1 MESTKCSQ
9 DGCEYNLEDEV
20 QFWKELG
27 MIAGSQSVETI
38 YQFWKELPK
47 GYKEYLA
54 GGFVEET
61 EEGEIN
67 FKRPQDV
74 LDEVAD
80 KSIEKA
86 DERFNSENFRER
98 WGGEI
103 NGDYYC
109 GDNGNRHFQENK

>member
-9 DGCEYNLEDEV
+9 DSCEYNLEDEV
-20 QFWKELG
+20 QFWKELTA
-27 MIAGSQSVETI
+27 IVASQSFTSI
-38 YQFWKELPK
+38 YEFWKELPK
-47 GYKEYLA
+47 GYKEYLT
-54 GGFVEET
+54 GGFVEEN
-61 EEGEIN
+61 EEGEI
-67 FKRPQDV
+67 KLKPPQDV

-80 KSIEKA
+80 KSTEKA
-86 DERFNSENFRER
+86 DERFKLENFREK